1 MEDVTE
7 DAGDRW
13 SGGREAPGG
22 GDESSSWGDFAA
34 SDRLGRRRTEEY
46 ASFSTIQLYNNIL
59 RSWEM
64 GKR

>member
-1 MEDVTE
+1 MSQRMQEVDGAEVKRLE
-7 DAGDRW
+7 
-13 SGGREAPGG
+13 GG

-34 SDRLGRRRTEEY
+34 SDRLGRRKTEEY

>member
-1 MEDVTE
+1 MSQRMQEIDGAEVE
-7 DAGDRW
+7 R
-13 SGGREAPGG
+13 PQGG
-22 GDESSSWGDFAA
+22 GDESSSWGDFVA

-46 ASFSTIQLYNNIL
+46 ASFSTTQLYNNIL